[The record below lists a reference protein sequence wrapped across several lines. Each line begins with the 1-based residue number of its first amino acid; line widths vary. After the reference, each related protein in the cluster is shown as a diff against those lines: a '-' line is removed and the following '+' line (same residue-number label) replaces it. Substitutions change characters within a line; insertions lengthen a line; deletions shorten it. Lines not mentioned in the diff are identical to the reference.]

1 MRPPILLQFCSW
13 LEQTPLSQAIQGAG
27 WIVPA
32 VQTVHILAI
41 AAVIASQVVITLR
54 LMGLAGRR
62 VPERRFAARFFPF
75 LLWSLPVLL
84 LTGVVM
90 IIAEPAREL
99 ANPVFQVKMLLLIA
113 AIALASAV
121 PGRLGTGI
129 DGAIATARLLSI
141 GALALWVGIVLAG
154 RWIAYI

>member
-1 MRPPILLQFCSW
+1 MRPSYLLTFCSW

-41 AAVIASQVVITLR
+41 AAVIASQAAITLR
-54 LMGLAGRR
+54 LLGLAGRR
-62 VPERRFAARFFPF
+62 VPERRFAARYFPF
-75 LLWSLPVLL
+75 LMWSLPILL

-90 IIAEPAREL
+90 IIAEPVREL
-99 ANPVFQVKMLLLIA
+99 ANPIFQLKMLLVIA
-113 AIALASAV
+113 AIALATAAQ
-121 PGRLGTGI
+121 GRLSA
-129 DGAIATARLLSI
+129 DGSAILPARVLSLT
-141 GALALWVGIVLAG
+141 ALALWVGTVLAG